1 VTGREGGEGIRGAPS
16 HLRYLREGTLP
27 TTFCPGCGCG
37 TVLNCFVHTLDK
49 MGMEPGELVAVTGIG
64 CSSWLL
70 SPYLRGDT
78 LHTMHGRAIAFATGV
93 KAVMPGK
100 RVVVIAGDGDLAG
113 IGGNHL
119 VHAARRNVGLS
130 VFLVNNLIYGMT
142 GGQVSPTT
150 PSGVRTT
157 TTPYGNAEYPLAIAE
172 VVAAAGANYVAR
184 WTTYHVRP
192 LMRAMEE
199 ALTTE
204 GFAFVEVLSQC
215 PTNYGRNVG
224 MPTAV
229 EALTAFKERSVPA
242 EKACGMQAEEL
253 EGTYVVGTLARR
265 ARKEYTRVLREASEV
280 ARRGDAR

>member
-1 VTGREGGEGIRGAPS
+1 MTPPDRPTPS

-37 TVLNCFVHTLDK
+37 TVLNCFVHTLDS
-49 MGMEPGELVAVTGIG
+49 MGIDSNDLVSVTGIG

-157 TTPYGNAEYPLAIAE
+157 TTPYGNAEYPLNISE

-184 WTTYHVRP
+184 WTTFHVRP

-242 EKACGMQAEEL
+242 ERACGMQAEEL
-253 EGTYVVGTLARR
+253 EGRYIVGTLARR
-265 ARKEYTRVLREASEV
+265 ARKEYTQVLREASEV